1 MPESGGSALG
11 SGGPIGG
18 FEVRTWEEASGEHE
32 APAEGRRLAVV
43 LEQRE
48 CGKGIVLQPDPGSE
62 AGHEPECGGRRAAQE

>member
-11 SGGPIGG
+11 SGGPIGS

-62 AGHEPECGGRRAAQE
+62 AGHEPECGGRRDAEE